1 MWHGVPIFSD
11 ANLDANTG
19 VSGTAIAGQW
29 DMLKL
34 YRGVEF
40 RIDTSDQSG
49 TRWDQNLVGYRGEQ
63 EFGINAGSAVAVG
76 AFQYLTGLVP

>member
-1 MWHGVPIFSD
+1 M
-11 ANLDANTG
+11 
-19 VSGTAIAGQW
+19 
-29 DMLKL
+29 
-34 YRGVEF
+34 EF

-76 AFQYLTGLVP
+76 SFQYLTGLVP